1 MAQDFAKRR
10 QGPTSKKP
18 APRKAQAQRHSGE
31 PQPRSKGF
39 RLYMTGVVT
48 GIFLSFLVYLGTL
61 PKPAQPGQEVTDT
74 PTAEVE
80 AEVPKPRF
88 EFYTLLPQQT
98 MDVEEDV
105 EEEGGVVE
113 PAADVSKPPANASA
127 STPYF
132 LQAGSFRQREDA
144 ERRRAELLLLG
155 LTPQIEESTVDSGR
169 WFRVSL
175 GPFAS
180 HDDVS
185 KARGLLANQNI
196 DSVLLKR
203 SSP

>member
-10 QGPTSKKP
+10 KSTSKKKP
-18 APRKAQAQRHSGE
+18 APRKAQAQRATGE

-39 RLYMTGVVT
+39 RLYMTGVIT

-61 PKPAQPGQEVTDT
+61 PKPAEPGQELAGT
-74 PTAEVE
+74 PEAE

-88 EFYTLLPQQT
+88 DFYTMLPEQT
-98 MDVEEDV
+98 MEVDDEEVET
-105 EEEGGVVE
+105 VE
-113 PAADVSKPPANASA
+113 PAADVSKPPTAAA
-127 STPYF
+127 APKTYF
-132 LQAGSFRQREDA
+132 LQAGSFRQQEDA

-155 LTPQIEESTVDSGR
+155 LEPKIEESTVDSGR

-175 GPFAS
+175 GPFES
-180 HDDVS
+180 HEAVS
-185 KARGLLANQNI
+185 KARSLLANQNI

-203 SSP
+203 SGP

>member
-10 QGPTSKKP
+10 QGTTSRNKP
-18 APRKAQAQRHSGE
+18 AARKAQAQRHSGD
-31 PQPRSKGF
+31 PQPRGKGL
-39 RLYMTGVVT
+39 RLFMTGMAT
-48 GIFLSFLVYLGTL
+48 GVFLSFLVYLGTL
-61 PKPAQPGQEVTDT
+61 PKPLAPGQEAAG
-74 PTAEVE
+74 TAQPEAE

-98 MDVEEDV
+98 IEVEEDV
-105 EEEGGVVE
+105 EPVE
-113 PAADVSKPPANASA
+113 PAADVSKPPTAAA
-127 STPYF
+127 APQPYF

-155 LTPQIEESTVDSGR
+155 LEPKIEESTVDSGR

-175 GPFAS
+175 GPFES
-180 HDDVS
+180 HDTVS
-185 KARGLLANQNI
+185 KARGLLASQNI

-203 SSP
+203 SGP

>member
-10 QGPTSKKP
+10 QGNTSSRKKP
-18 APRKAQAQRHSGE
+18 AARRAQAQRHSGE
-31 PQPRSKGF
+31 SQPRGSSF
-39 RLYMTGVVT
+39 RAFMTGLAT
-48 GIFLSFLVYLGTL
+48 GVFLSFLVYLGTL
-61 PKPAQPGQEVTDT
+61 PEPAAPGQEAAGT
-74 PTAEVE
+74 PPPEAE

-88 EFYTLLPQQT
+88 EFYTLLQEQT
-98 MDVEEDV
+98 IEV
-105 EEEGGVVE
+105 EEEVETVE
-113 PAADVSKPPANASA
+113 PAADVSKPPAATA
-127 STPYF
+127 PPQPYY

-155 LTPQIEESTVDSGR
+155 LEPSIQESTVDSGR

-175 GPFAS
+175 GPFES
-180 HDDVS
+180 HDAVS

-196 DSVLLKR
+196 DSVLMKR